1 MANPYDNDIIDSK
14 GRMLCRPHRR
24 EVCHICCCDHRM
36 GNAMALG
43 EEDHET
49 INDIMDRVQEAE
61 HRAMAQQHAA
71 EGGRGP
77 VILGSEESERLYDA
91 VATNPGQQRCAQCG
105 TRSDK
110 LLMCA
115 RCKDAKY
122 CSKKCQ
128 SEHFPVHK
136 RPCKAAARAKMQQ
149 DGIVA
154 QPSKDTAPVPKEKL
168 TSWRELEALQ
178 GNIAESK
185 ILELRILSQ
194 PIPFFRHSFEG
205 KDHRNDVHT
214 VAFYSSRVPPGMAL
228 GKVMRWKDPHFH
240 FFMNGSKGARI
251 EDEDLDNIT
260 IH

>member
-1 MANPYDNDIIDSK
+1 MANPYDNDVIDSK

-43 EEDHET
+43 EEDHEA
-49 INDIMDRVQEAE
+49 INETMDKVQEAE

-77 VILGSEESERLYDA
+77 VILGSEASERLYDA
-91 VATNPGQQRCAQCG
+91 VATNPNQQRCAQCG

-110 LLMCA
+110 LLTCA

-122 CSKKCQ
+122 CSKECQ
-128 SEHFPVHK
+128 IEHFPVHK
-136 RPCKAAARAKMQQ
+136 GPCKAKKKTGNAN
-149 DGIVA
+149 
-154 QPSKDTAPVPKEKL
+154 APVPKKML
-168 TSWRELEALQ
+168 TSWRELEDLE
-178 GNIAESK
+178 GDIAEDK
-185 ILELRILSQ
+185 ILELRIISQ
-194 PIPFFRHSFEG
+194 PVPFLRHSFEG

-228 GKVMRWKDPHFH
+228 GRVMRWKNPHFH
-240 FFMNGSKGARI
+240 FFINGSKGARI
-251 EDEDLDNIT
+251 EDEDLDDIT